1 MRFETKTS
9 VYSTNNNF
17 LDAENQFL
25 QWLQRENLDQEIADD
40 PFLVADFENALD
52 FALDEAFNGFGESR
66 ESHLFLHRILYLI
79 NRMKLFWYDDL
90 ENYVNENSPYIFS
103 IRNQIESA
111 WQAWEENK
119 FHLES
124 LKHVDVNKALKRRVA
139 VDLEPE
145 SSEEDLYIRNEMSEA
160 GYRRLLEISS
170 VNGLVEASQ
179 LSRVLGGVGNEVQSM
194 LTRIFLEEYGGGRLS
209 RKHSSFFTAML
220 EALNMDARPEAY
232 FDVVPWEVLA
242 NINLS
247 FTLCEHKRN
256 FLRYVGALL
265 YFETSAPTA
274 FGNFKLAGERLGLSY
289 DALGYWDIHIKEDER
304 HGRWALDDVALP
316 LIERYEDLAWQM
328 VLGYD
333 EQKFFNWR
341 AGKAV
346 IHSIQEAEKGV

>member
-1 MRFETKTS
+1 MRSDIKTT
-9 VYSTNNNF
+9 VYPTRSNF
-17 LDAENQFL
+17 ADAESQFL
-25 QWLQRENLDQEIADD
+25 QWLRRKNLDQEIADD
-40 PFLVADFENALD
+40 PSLVTDFENALD
-52 FALDEAFNGFGESR
+52 FALADAFNDFGESR
-66 ESHLFLHRILYLI
+66 ESHLFLHRILYSI
-79 NRMKLFWYDDL
+79 NRLKLFWYDDL

-111 WQAWEENK
+111 WQAWEGNK
-119 FHLES
+119 FDVES
-124 LKHVDVNKALKRRVA
+124 LERVDVSKALKQRVA
-139 VDLEPE
+139 VDLAPE
-145 SSEEDLYIRNEMSEA
+145 ASEEDLYMRNEMSES

-170 VNGLVEASQ
+170 VSGLVEASQ
-179 LSRVLGGVGNEVQSM
+179 LSRVLGGVGNEIQSM

-220 EALNMDARPEAY
+220 EALDMDARPEAY

-247 FTLCEHKRN
+247 FTLCEHKQN
-256 FLRYVGALL
+256 FLRYVGGLL
-265 YFETSAPTA
+265 YFETSAPVA

-304 HGRWALDDVALP
+304 HGRWMLDDVALP
-316 LIERYEDLAWQM
+316 LIEKYEDMAWQM

-333 EQKFFNWR
+333 EQKVFNGR

-346 IHSIQEAEKGV
+346 TRSVQEAEKG